1 MLQSFKSPKCTFHP
15 VGPGWT
21 EPRDDEVPHTFLPR
35 GVGLVETLAPFAPHR
50 AGLVETRAPFVP
62 RRVGLVETRFSNK
75 EAPFV
80 PHRVGLVETRAP
92 FVPRRVG
99 LVETRF
105 SNKGAPF
112 APRRAGLVETRFS
125 SICAFHPV
133 GPGWTEPKGD
143 EVPCTICGAGL
154 VETPFFAKVNC
165 DIPPRKV
172 RLWNLSKA

>member
-50 AGLVETRAPFVP
+50 A
-62 RRVGLVETRFSNK
+62 
-75 EAPFV
+75 
-80 PHRVGLVETRAP
+80 GLVETRAP

-172 RLWNLSKA
+172 RLWNLGKA

>member
-1 MLQSFKSPKCTFHP
+1 MMRSLTHFYPEGSGWSKPLRHLHLIGLGWLKPVRHLCP
-15 VGPGWT
+15 VGSGWLR
-21 EPRDDEVPHTFLPR
+21 PV
-35 GVGLVETLAPFAPHR
+35 
-50 AGLVETRAPFVP
+50 
-62 RRVGLVETRFSNK
+62 FSNK

-80 PHRVGLVETRAP
+80 PRRVGLVETRAP

-172 RLWNLSKA
+172 RLWNLGKA

>member
-1 MLQSFKSPKCTFHP
+1 MLQSFKSPKFTFHP

-21 EPRDDEVPHTFLPR
+21 EPRDVEVPHTFLPR

-50 AGLVETRAPFVP
+50 AGLVETR
-62 RRVGLVETRFSNK
+62 
-75 EAPFV
+75 APFV

-172 RLWNLSKA
+172 RLWNLGKA

>member
-35 GVGLVETLAPFAPHR
+35 GVGLVETL
-50 AGLVETRAPFVP
+50 
-62 RRVGLVETRFSNK
+62 
-75 EAPFV
+75 
-80 PHRVGLVETRAP
+80 AP

-133 GPGWTEPKGD
+133 GPGWTEPKRD

-172 RLWNLSKA
+172 RLWNLGKA